1 MIVGQPWETPRG
13 EYALLVKHEAWRRI
27 ENECNKAQGSETGG
41 VLIGFYTQDKST
53 AVVTE
58 ASGPPPDSSQGHS
71 LFWRGIAGLK
81 NLLARRWVSKR
92 RTYYIGE
99 WHYHPISHVEPSGDD
114 LAQMHSISQDFN
126 YHCNEP
132 IMIIIGK
139 ESSGGRQIRAFL
151 FPQGTTHLEF
161 HIRPQKDAPAD

>member
-1 MIVGQPWETPRG
+1 MIVGQRWETSGG

-27 ENECNKAQGSETGG
+27 EKECNKAQGHETGG

-71 LFWRGIAGLK
+71 WFLRGIAGLK

-99 WHYHPISHVEPSGDD
+99 WHYHPVVHVEPSKDD
-114 LAQMHSISQDFN
+114 LSQMRAISQDSN
-126 YHCNEP
+126 YYCSKP
-132 IMIIIGK
+132 IMIIVGK
-139 ESSGGRQIRAFL
+139 EDSEGRAIRAFV
-151 FPQGTTHLEF
+151 FPQGEAYSEF
-161 HIRPQKDAPAD
+161 NNSI